1 MAASM
6 DVAAALALARRRGV
20 DRLDAQ
26 VLLAHHLA
34 QPRTWL
40 IAHDDA
46 PLPAEVQ
53 QRFTA
58 DLESRAAGAPLA
70 YLLGEREFHGLR
82 LAVTPA
88 VLVPRPE
95 TEVLVDWALALLGAQ
110 PGEQTGEQTDGQPGA
125 PRVIDLGT
133 GSGAIAVSVARRC
146 PAARVSATDIDAGA
160 LAVARAN
167 AQALGC
173 AIELHQG
180 SWWSAVAGQRFE
192 LALSNPPYIAGDDP
206 HLAALRY
213 EPRHALTPGGDG
225 LDALRMIVAGA
236 PAHLEAGGWL
246 LVEHGFDQGA
256 AVRALLV
263 DAGFETVQTRRDLAG
278 HERCSGGRWGAG
290 PAAESHVTGSRGTAG
305 GDAKHAT

>member
-1 MAASM
+1 
-6 DVAAALALARRRGV
+6 
-20 DRLDAQ
+20 
-26 VLLAHHLA
+26 
-34 QPRTWL
+34 L

-46 PLPAEVQ
+46 PLPAEAQ

-58 DLESRAAGAPLA
+58 GLERRAAGEPLA

-95 TEVLVDWALALLGAQ
+95 TEGLVDWALELLAPMAGR
-110 PGEQTGEQTDGQPGA
+110 

-146 PAARVSATDIDAGA
+146 PAAQVCATDVDPGA
-160 LAVARAN
+160 LAVAGAN

-173 AIELHQG
+173 AVELQQG
-180 SWWSAVAGQRFE
+180 SWWDALPPDQRFE

-206 HLAALRY
+206 HLAALKH
-213 EPRHALTPGGDG
+213 EPRHALTPDGDG
-225 LDALRMIVAGA
+225 LDALRAIIAGA
-236 PAHLEAGGWL
+236 PAHLEPGAWL

-256 AVRALLV
+256 PVRALLTA
-263 DAGFETVQTRRDLAG
+263 AGFESVQTRRDLAG
-278 HERCSGGRWGAG
+278 HERCSGGCR
-290 PAAESHVTGSRGTAG
+290 R
-305 GDAKHAT
+305 

>member
-1 MAASM
+1 MPAAM

-34 QPRTWL
+34 QPRSWL

-46 PLPAEVQ
+46 PLPAAVQ

-58 DLESRAAGAPLA
+58 DLESRAAGTPLA

-82 LAVTPA
+82 LAVTAA

-95 TEVLVDWALALLGAQ
+95 TELLVDWALALLGA
-110 PGEQTGEQTDGQPGA
+110 GLVGQPSA
-125 PRVIDLGT
+125 PRVVDLGT
-133 GSGAIAVSVARRC
+133 GSGAIAVSVARRR

-167 AQALGC
+167 ALALGC

-206 HLAALRY
+206 HLAALRH

-225 LDALRMIVAGA
+225 LDALRAIVAGA

-256 AVRALLV
+256 AVRALLA

-290 PAAESHVTGSRGTAG
+290 PAAESHVTGSRETAG
-305 GDAKHAT
+305 GDAKHAA